1 LQTDASRFG
10 SEYLSKFGWD
20 SSKGLGVAGDGR
32 TSHIKVSHKLDMLGI
47 GAANMHDPNGIAWKQ
62 NKDFENLLRR
72 LNEVADG
79 AGEEDVGTNVE
90 GFVSQGKGDDVP
102 GETVERVDEV
112 EKGEKK
118 RKRKERARMDSE
130 NEDQDAK
137 NKEKDSELEEGG
149 KRKRKDKKDKEHKSK
164 KRKTSKS
171 GESSQE
177 TPIPS
182 APPIIPRHR
191 P

>member
-1 LQTDASRFG
+1 M
-10 SEYLSKFGWD
+10 
-20 SSKGLGVAGDGR
+20 AGDGR

-62 NKDFENLLRR
+62 NNDFENLLRR

-79 AGEEDVGTNVE
+79 KEEEDVGTNVE
-90 GFVSQGKGDDVP
+90 GFISQGKGGEVP
-102 GETVERVDEV
+102 EETVERVGKS
-112 EKGEKK
+112 EKN
-118 RKRKERARMDSE
+118 RKRKERAREEQDKMDGE
-130 NEDQDAK
+130 NEDEDEK
-137 NKEKDSELEEGG
+137 KKEKDSEE
-149 KRKRKDKKDKEHKSK
+149 KRRKRRDKKDKEHKSK

-171 GESSQE
+171 EESTQE
-177 TPIPS
+177 APISS

>member
-1 LQTDASRFG
+1 M
-10 SEYLSKFGWD
+10 
-20 SSKGLGVAGDGR
+20 AGDGR

-79 AGEEDVGTNVE
+79 EGEEDVGTNVE
-90 GFVSQGKGDDVP
+90 GFVSQGKGGDVP
-102 GETVERVDEV
+102 GETVERVDKV
-112 EKGEKK
+112 EKSEKK
-118 RKRKERARMDSE
+118 RKRKEKAREEEDKMDSE

-137 NKEKDSELEEGG
+137 NTEKNSELEEGE
-149 KRKRKDKKDKEHKSK
+149 KRKRKDKEHKELKSK

-171 GESSQE
+171 EESSQE

-182 APPIIPRHR
+182 TPPIIPRHR

>member
-1 LQTDASRFG
+1 M
-10 SEYLSKFGWD
+10 
-20 SSKGLGVAGDGR
+20 AGDGR

-79 AGEEDVGTNVE
+79 EGEEDVGTNVE
-90 GFVSQGKGDDVP
+90 GFVSQGKGGDVP
-102 GETVERVDEV
+102 GETVERVDKV
-112 EKGEKK
+112 EKSEKK
-118 RKRKERARMDSE
+118 RKRKEKAKEEDKMDSE

-137 NKEKDSELEEGG
+137 NTEKDSELEEGG
-149 KRKRKDKKDKEHKSK
+149 KRKRKDKEHKEHKSK

-171 GESSQE
+171 EESSQE

-182 APPIIPRHR
+182 TPPIIPRHR

>member
-1 LQTDASRFG
+1 M
-10 SEYLSKFGWD
+10 
-20 SSKGLGVAGDGR
+20 AGDGR

-79 AGEEDVGTNVE
+79 EGEEDVGTNVE
-90 GFVSQGKGDDVP
+90 GFVSQGKGGDVP
-102 GETVERVDEV
+102 GETVERVDKV
-112 EKGEKK
+112 EKSEKK
-118 RKRKERARMDSE
+118 RKRKEKAKEEDKMDSE

-137 NKEKDSELEEGG
+137 NTEKDSELEEGG
-149 KRKRKDKKDKEHKSK
+149 KRKRKDKKDKEHKLK

-171 GESSQE
+171 EESSQE

-182 APPIIPRHR
+182 TPPIIPRHR